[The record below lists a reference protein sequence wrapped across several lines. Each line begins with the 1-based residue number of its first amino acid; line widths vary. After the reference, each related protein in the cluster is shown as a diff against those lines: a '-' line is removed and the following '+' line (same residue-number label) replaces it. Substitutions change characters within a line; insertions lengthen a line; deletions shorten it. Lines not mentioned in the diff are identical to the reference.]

1 MDNYSI
7 ALETLENRI
16 YDLISELTALPIKW
30 AEDNTNKINAP
41 QYILLKVRNL
51 VEKGIGDDVGWS
63 DTLDKKITAKEWEV
77 TVDIDCRR
85 GKYTQAQLA
94 RIIHAFQKHSE
105 LYLKY
110 FPDHQ
115 FGFLRIMIGI
125 TPRNATVDGESWEE
139 RSRVTLAFSMVVTDT
154 DLYSDGS
161 IENVEFSSIKTYIG
175 DTVAV
180 DDTLIVNYP

>member
-1 MDNYSI
+1 
-7 ALETLENRI
+7 
-16 YDLISELTALPIKW
+16 
-30 AEDNTNKINAP
+30 
-41 QYILLKVRNL
+41 
-51 VEKGIGDDVGWS
+51 
-63 DTLDKKITAKEWEV
+63 
-77 TVDIDCRR
+77 
-85 GKYTQAQLA
+85 
-94 RIIHAFQKHSE
+94 
-105 LYLKY
+105 
-110 FPDHQ
+110 
-115 FGFLRIMIGI
+115 MIGI

>member
-7 ALETLENRI
+7 ALEELENRI
-16 YDLISELTALPIKW
+16 YDLVSELTALPIKW
-30 AEDNTNKINAP
+30 AEDNTNKNNAP

-51 VEKGIGDDVGWS
+51 VEKGIGQEVGY
-63 DTLDKKITAKEWEV
+63 TLGNKITAKEWEV

-85 GKYTQAQLA
+85 GKYTQGHLA
-94 RIIHAFQKHSE
+94 RIIHAFQQHSE
-105 LYLKY
+105 LYIKY

-154 DLYSDGS
+154 DLYTDGS
-161 IENVEFSSIKTYIG
+161 IENVEFSSIKTLIG